1 MLNKG
6 RATISGH
13 ISNIFKEGELEEKV
27 VCRKFRQTTQHGAL
41 EGKTQSKGVKNY
53 NLDVIISGGYRVKTI
68 KVHVSVSS
76 SHSIR
81 LLRSLHSSPPVTA
94 FDSFSYRIRLLR
106 SQHSSPSATAFDS
119 ISHRS
124 RLIRLMHSTPSAIAA
139 VSFS

>member
-53 NLDVIISGGYRVKTI
+53 NLDVIISGGYRVKNDS
-68 KVHVSVSS
+68 KVHVP
-76 SHSIR
+76 
-81 LLRSLHSSPPVTA
+81 SPPVTA
-94 FDSFSYRIRLLR
+94 FDSF
-106 SQHSSPSATAFDS
+106 
-119 ISHRS
+119 SHRS
-124 RLIRLMHSTPSAIAA
+124 RLIRLMHSPPSAIAA
-139 VSFS
+139 VSFC

>member
-27 VCRKFRQTTQHGAL
+27 VCRNFRQTTKYGVL

-53 NLDVIISGGYRVKTI
+53 NLDVIISVGYRVKTI

-76 SHSIR
+76 SHRIR
-81 LLRSLHSSPPVTA
+81 LLQPPHSSPPVTA
-94 FDSFSYRIRLLR
+94 FGSFSYRIRLL
-106 SQHSSPSATAFDS
+106 QP
-119 ISHRS
+119 
-124 RLIRLMHSTPSAIAA
+124 LHSTPSANSA